1 MAQENKY
8 KGYPLIFEAEA
19 DGAAKTLRDRG
30 NEITCVTF
38 EGLGTSIEVEGI
50 QKGKNP
56 KVMGRFHDPKQE
68 VEGDFWI
75 MVPDG
80 GIKHIIVPASKIK
93 IG

>member
-1 MAQENKY
+1 MSREIFY

-19 DGAAKTLRDRG
+19 VGTAKALRDRG
-30 NEITCVTF
+30 YEITC
-38 EGLGTSIEVEGI
+38 EIYDGLGTTIEVEGI

-56 KVMGRFHDPKQE
+56 KVMGRFHDPKKE

-75 MVPDG
+75 MVPDEG
-80 GIKHIIVPASKIK
+80 AKHIIVPSNKIK